1 MRQPTRETTSE
12 QVVQLAFAW
21 GAAGEARPGRSEESD
36 AGAAPTRA
44 GALAQTVMEE
54 VVEAD
59 NLRRALKRVRSNKG
73 SPGVDGMTVAELSA
87 YLKQEWPRLKDEL
100 LDGRY
105 QPQPVKRV
113 EIPKPGGGVRALGIP
128 TVVDRFIQQAI
139 LQVLT
144 PVYDPTFSRSSYGFR
159 PGKSAH
165 QALEAGRQ
173 HVASGRTWVVDLDL
187 EKFFDRV
194 NHDVLLGR
202 LAKRSG
208 DPRVLRVIRRYLE
221 VGVLADGVVIERHE
235 GTPQGGP
242 LSPLL
247 ANILLDELDRELERR
262 GHAFCRYADDVQ
274 IYVRSQRAGERVLA
288 SMARFL
294 ERTLRLPVNHAK
306 SAVALTGER
315 TFLGYRLYGREP
327 ARLGIAPESVQRAK
341 DTVRRITKRAR
352 GVSVERVLDELRT
365 FTDGWVGYFWRAR
378 TPSVFVKLDRWIRRR
393 LRCYLWKQWK
403 TPHRRARELRR
414 AGVTPLPGQGLGL
427 PGPGLWR
434 AAGSSPL
441 HRALSNAHLAD
452 LGFSS
457 LHDRYLA
464 LAAG

>member
-1 MRQPTRETTSE
+1 M
-12 QVVQLAFAW
+12 VQLAFVW
-21 GAAGEARPGRSEESD
+21 GAAGEARSDPDGESNP
-36 AGAAPTRA
+36 GAALPRA
-44 GALAQTVMEE
+44 EALAQTIMEE
-54 VVEAD
+54 VVEAA

-73 SPGVDGMTVAELSA
+73 SPGVDGMTTKELLA
-87 YLKQEWPRLKDEL
+87 YLKEAWPRVKEEL
-100 LDGRY
+100 LAGTY

-144 PVYDPTFSRSSYGFR
+144 PVYDLTFSPSSYGFR

-165 QALEAGRQ
+165 QALEAGRV

-194 NHDVLLGR
+194 NHDVLMGR
-202 LAKRSG
+202 LAERIG
-208 DPRVLRVIRRYLE
+208 DARVLRVIRRYLE
-221 VGVLADGVVIERHE
+221 AGVLADGVVIDRHE

-247 ANILLDELDRELERR
+247 ANILLDELDREVERR

-288 SMARFL
+288 SITRFL
-294 ERTLRLPVNHAK
+294 ERTLRLKVNHAK
-306 SAVALTGER
+306 SAVAWTRER
-315 TFLGYRLYGREP
+315 TFLGYRIRGR
-327 ARLGIAPESVQRAK
+327 ARPYLAIAPESVQRAK
-341 DTVRRITKRAR
+341 TTMRRITKRNR
-352 GVSVERVLDELRT
+352 GVSFERVLRELRT

-378 TPSVFVKLDRWIRRR
+378 LPSTFVKLDQWIRWR
-393 LRCYLWKQWK
+393 LRCYQWKQWK
-403 TPHRRARELRR
+403 TPQRRAQALR
-414 AGVTPLPGQGLGL
+414 AVTPPGTRPTTGG
-427 PGPGLWR
+427 GPWR
-434 AAGSSPL
+434 AAGSTAVK
-441 HRALSNAHLAD
+441 HALSNAKLSS
-452 LGFSS
+452 LGFHS
-457 LHDRYLA
+457 LHDRYLT

>member
-1 MRQPTRETTSE
+1 MRQPTRETTRE
-12 QVVQLAFAW
+12 RVVQLAFAW
-21 GAAGEARPGRSEESD
+21 GAAGEARPSPDEESD
-36 AGAAPTRA
+36 GRTAPIRP
-44 GALAQTVMEE
+44 GALAQSVMEE
-54 VVEAD
+54 VVEAA
-59 NLRRALKRVRSNKG
+59 NLRRAVKRVRSNKG
-73 SPGVDGMTVAELSA
+73 SPGVDGMTTKALPA
-87 YLKQEWPRLKDEL
+87 YLKEAWPRLKEEL
-100 LDGRY
+100 LAGTYR
-105 QPQPVKRV
+105 PQPVKRV

-144 PVYDPTFSRSSYGFR
+144 PIYDPTFSSSSYGFR

-165 QALEAGRQ
+165 QALAAGRA

-202 LAKRSG
+202 VAKRIG

-221 VGVLADGVVIERHE
+221 AGVLADGVVLARSE
-235 GTPQGGP
+235 GTCQGGP

-247 ANILLDELDRELERR
+247 ANILLDELDREVERR

-288 SMARFL
+288 SVARFL
-294 ERTLRLPVNHAK
+294 DRTLRLQVNHAK
-306 SAVALTGER
+306 SAVAWARER
-315 TFLGYRLYGREP
+315 TFLGYRLRGRKRVYL
-327 ARLGIAPESVQRAK
+327 AIAPESVHRAK
-341 DTVRRITKRAR
+341 TTMRRITKRNR
-352 GVSVERVLDELRT
+352 GVSFERVLRELRT

-378 TPSVFVKLDRWIRRR
+378 IPSTFQKLDQWIRWR
-393 LRCYLWKQWK
+393 LRCYQWKQWK
-403 TPHRRARELRR
+403 TPQRRAKALR
-414 AGVTPLPGQGLGL
+414 AVTPPGTRPATGG
-427 PGPGLWR
+427 GLWR
-434 AAGSSPL
+434 AAGSTPVKA
-441 HRALSNAHLAD
+441 ALSNATLTR
-452 LGFSS
+452 LGFHS

>member
-1 MRQPTRETTSE
+1 MRQQPR
-12 QVVQLAFAW
+12 QLAFDW
-21 GAAGEARPGRSEESD
+21 GEVGEARPDPVEESPP
-36 AGAAPTRA
+36 GPAPARP
-44 GALAQTVMEE
+44 GPLAQTVMEE
-54 VVEAD
+54 VVEAA

-73 SPGVDGMTVAELSA
+73 SPGVDGMTTRELPA
-87 YLKQEWPRLKDEL
+87 YLKEAWPRLKDEL
-100 LDGRY
+100 LAGTYR
-105 QPQPVKRV
+105 PQPVKRV

-165 QALEAGRQ
+165 QALEAGRE
-173 HVASGRTWVVDLDL
+173 HVASGRIWVVDLDL
-187 EKFFDRV
+187 ERFFDRV

-202 LAKRSG
+202 LAKRIG

-221 VGVLADGVVIERHE
+221 AGVLADGVVIERHE

-242 LSPLL
+242 ASPLL

-288 SMARFL
+288 SVARFL
-294 ERTLRLPVNHAK
+294 ERRLRLTVNHAK
-306 SAVALTGER
+306 STVARSGER
-315 TFLGYRLYGREP
+315 TFLGYRIRGRTQ
-327 ARLGIAPESVQRAK
+327 ARLGIAPESVRRAK
-341 DTVRRITKRAR
+341 ATMRRITKRNR
-352 GVSVERVLDELRT
+352 GVSFRRVVTELGT
-365 FTDGWVGYFWRAR
+365 FTDGWVSYFWRAR
-378 TPSVFVKLDRWIRRR
+378 TPSTFEKLDQWIRWR

-403 TPHRRARELRR
+403 TPRRRAHALRTLR
-414 AGVTPLPGQGLGL
+414 PTRGSPQEPGL
-427 PGPGLWR
+427 PPGTGGGPWR
-434 AAGSSPL
+434 AAGSPAL
-441 HRALSNAHLAD
+441 KQALSNGTLRH
-452 LGFSS
+452 LGFHS
-457 LHDRYLA
+457 LHERYLA